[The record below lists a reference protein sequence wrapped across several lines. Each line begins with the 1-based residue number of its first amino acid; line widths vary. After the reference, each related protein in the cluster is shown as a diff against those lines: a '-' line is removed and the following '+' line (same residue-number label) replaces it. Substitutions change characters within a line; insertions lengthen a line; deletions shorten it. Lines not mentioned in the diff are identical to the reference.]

1 MGELLLV
8 VLEHCFLLFFGHSI
22 NYVSLLEL
30 IFAILHTFGD
40 RKGLFVDILLLLLLP
55 ANHVVVVVVMVF
67 QF

>member
-1 MGELLLV
+1 MSKLLLV
-8 VLEHCFLLFFGHSI
+8 VLEHGLLLFFGHSL
-22 NYVSLLEL
+22 NYVCFLKLV
-30 IFAILHTFGD
+30 FTVLHAFGD